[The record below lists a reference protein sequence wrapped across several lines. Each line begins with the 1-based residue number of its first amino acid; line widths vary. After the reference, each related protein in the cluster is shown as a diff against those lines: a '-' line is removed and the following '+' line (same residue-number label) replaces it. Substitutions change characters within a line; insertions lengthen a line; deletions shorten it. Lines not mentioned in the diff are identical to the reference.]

1 MNPSTNDQTQQLQ
14 QGLPTAGAMK
24 ERPFETETAPVGPT
38 AIGLPEA
45 LRLWEAAGWL
55 RPLDTAFADFIAPA
69 GAGQYAWVHLAAA
82 LLSHQVG
89 RGQVRLDLAA
99 TLANP
104 AWSLDLLPEGGRG
117 RVLAGDDSP
126 APPAPATLLAGI
138 SLAAWTSALQAHP
151 AVESVTGPGDHR
163 DESDSNGDGGD
174 EDHHSRCS
182 DEARP
187 LVLANGCLLLR
198 RHWRCEQTVQQ
209 ALAHRLQSPSPQG
222 RTPFGLHAADDDALR
237 QALDVLFPP
246 ASPSPG
252 APVQSGP
259 DWQKIA
265 CALAARHPFAIITG
279 GPGTGKTTTVVKLLA
294 VLQHLAL
301 QGAPT
306 SPGTV
311 SSATAAA
318 QGAGDVQTAATALA
332 PSRRPLRIRLAA
344 PTGKAAARLAESI
357 ATARGKLALDDLPA
371 GSALLQHLP
380 SEVSTLHRLLGVK
393 PGSRHFRH
401 NAQQKL
407 PLDVLV
413 IDEASM
419 VDLEMMAA
427 VLEALPRQARLVLLG
442 DKDQLASVE
451 AGAVLGTLCQRADG
465 GHYTPATRAWVQQVT
480 GQDVGDTMTDPSG
493 QPADQAIVKLRKSHR
508 FGEGSGIG
516 RLAQAV
522 NAGEAAVAK
531 ALLTQ
536 GLPDIGLE
544 TDLGSLHAGW
554 RPLFNLL
561 HHNRPATEAPGAHHD
576 AWALEVLNAAGRFQV
591 LCAVRGGP
599 QGVDAINRRIAQA
612 LAAEG
617 LTPSAEGW
625 FLGRPVMV
633 TRNDYAL
640 GLMNGDVGVTLLGP
654 TDASSEPRLRVA
666 FSDGRGGIRWVPPSR
681 LQDVETVFAM
691 TVHKSQGSEFDHV
704 TLVLPSHTSPVLTR
718 ELIYTAITRAR
729 LRFTLAVSDGQ
740 IHALGNALEPRG
752 SGADQATR

>member
-1 MNPSTNDQTQQLQ
+1 MSLSLSQ
-14 QGLPTAGAMK
+14 
-24 ERPFETETAPVGPT
+24 
-38 AIGLPEA
+38 A
-45 LRLWEAAGWL
+45 LRTWTDAGWL
-55 RPLDTAFADFIAPA
+55 RELDAAFAEFIAPTA
-69 GAGQYAWVHLAAA
+69 DGPDPMVHLAAA

-89 RGQVRLDLAA
+89 RGQAFTVTATDNLAA
-99 TLANP
+99 TLADP
-104 AWSLDLLPEGGRG
+104 AWALDLPPEGGRG
-117 RVLAGDDSP
+117 RVPSAEDIPTPLQPAEVLAGV
-126 APPAPATLLAGI
+126 TLPTW
-138 SLAAWTSALQAHP
+138 LAALQTHP
-151 AVESVTGPGDHR
+151 AVEDVNGQDNA
-163 DESDSNGDGGD
+163 DS
-174 EDHHSRCS
+174 ST
-182 DEARP
+182 P
-187 LVLANGCLLLR
+187 LVLADGCLLLR
-198 RHWRCEQTVQQ
+198 RHWRCEQTIQL
-209 ALAHRLQSPSPQG
+209 ALAQRLQERPREIG
-222 RTPFGLHAADDDALR
+222 GTPAGPREADDDALR
-237 QALDVLFPP
+237 QALD
-246 ASPSPG
+246 A
-252 APVQSGP
+252 

-265 CALAARHPFAIITG
+265 CALAARHSFAIITG

-294 VLQHLAL
+294 VLQHVAL
-301 QGAPT
+301 QGAPKLSST
-306 SPGTV
+306 LPPEQAAPPSASRGHTV
-311 SSATAAA
+311 
-318 QGAGDVQTAATALA
+318 ATALTP
-332 PSRRPLRIRLAA
+332 PSRPLRIRLAA

-357 ATARGKLALDDLPA
+357 ATARGKLALDGLP
-371 GSALLQHLP
+371 GGPALLAHLP

-393 PGSRHFRH
+393 SGSRHFRH

-419 VDLEMMAA
+419 VDLEIMAA
-427 VLEALPRQARLVLLG
+427 VLEALPRHARLVLLG

-451 AGAVLGTLCQRADG
+451 AGTVLGTLCQRADG

-480 GQDVGDTMTDPSG
+480 GQDVGDTMTDSAG

-508 FGEGSGIG
+508 FGDGSGIG

-522 NAGEAAVAK
+522 NAGEAAVAQ

-544 TDLGSLHAGW
+544 KDLGSLQAGW

-561 HHNRPATEAPGAHHD
+561 HQTRPSTDAPGAHHD
-576 AWALEVLNAAGRFQV
+576 AWAQAVLQAAGRFQV

-599 QGVDAINRRIAQA
+599 QGVDAVNRRIAQA

-617 LTPSAEGW
+617 LIPGGGDNSNGW

-640 GLMNGDVGVTLLGP
+640 GLMNGDVGVTLHGP
-654 TDASSEPRLRVA
+654 ADASSEPSLRVA

-704 TLVLPSHTSPVLTR
+704 ALVLPPHASPVLTR

-729 LRFTLAVSDGQ
+729 LRFTLARRDSQAAVLQD
-740 IHALGNALEPRG
+740 LLEQKSAP
-752 SGADQATR
+752 SQH

>member
-1 MNPSTNDQTQQLQ
+1 MSPSLFQ
-14 QGLPTAGAMK
+14 
-24 ERPFETETAPVGPT
+24 V
-38 AIGLPEA
+38 
-45 LRLWEAAGWL
+45 LRTWTDAGWL
-55 RPLDTAFADFIAPA
+55 RELDAAFADFIAPTA
-69 GAGQYAWVHLAAA
+69 VGQDQLVHLAAA

-99 TLANP
+99 TLADP
-104 AWSLDLLPEGGRG
+104 AWTLDLPPEGGRG
-117 RVLAGDDSP
+117 RIPSGDDSP
-126 APPAPATLLAGI
+126 TPPQPAEVLAGLTLPAW
-138 SLAAWTSALQAHP
+138 LAALQTHP
-151 AVESVTGPGDHR
+151 AVVDV
-163 DESDSNGDGGD
+163 NGQDNDDG
-174 EDHHSRCS
+174 ST
-182 DEARP
+182 P
-187 LVLANGCLLLR
+187 LVLADGCLLLR
-198 RHWRCEQTVQQ
+198 RHWRCEQTIQQ
-209 ALAHRLQSPSPQG
+209 VLAQRLQESPLEE
-222 RTPFGLHAADDDALR
+222 RTTAGPCAEDDDALR
-237 QALDVLFPP
+237 QALDALFPAAP
-246 ASPSPG
+246 PDQG
-252 APVQSGP
+252 AQDSSGP

-265 CALAARHPFAIITG
+265 CALAARHAFAIITG

-301 QGAPT
+301 HGAPT
-306 SPGTV
+306 PSSTLPPKQAGPSDAGPG
-311 SSATAAA
+311 
-318 QGAGDVQTAATALA
+318 QTAARARA
-332 PSRRPLRIRLAA
+332 SSRHPLRIRLAA

-357 ATARGKLALDDLPA
+357 ATARDKLSLDGLP
-371 GSALLQHLP
+371 GGPALLHHLP

-401 NAQQKL
+401 NAQQNL

-427 VLEALPRQARLVLLG
+427 VLEALPRHARLVLLG

-451 AGAVLGTLCQRADG
+451 AGAVLGTLCQRANG

-480 GQDVGDTMTDPSG
+480 GQDVGDTMTDSAG

-522 NAGEAAVAK
+522 NAGEATAAQ
-531 ALLTQ
+531 ALLAQ
-536 GLPDIGLE
+536 GLRDIGVE
-544 TDLGSLHAGW
+544 KDLGSLQAGW
-554 RPLFNLL
+554 RPLFNQL
-561 HHNRPATEAPGAHHD
+561 HQTRPSSDAPTGHYD
-576 AWALEVLNAAGRFQV
+576 AWAQAVLKAAGRFQV

-599 QGVDAINRRIAQA
+599 RGVEAVNRRIAQA

-640 GLMNGDVGVTLLGP
+640 GLMNGDVGVTLHGP
-654 TDASSEPRLRVA
+654 ADASSEPSLRVA

-704 TLVLPSHTSPVLTR
+704 ALVLPPHASPVLTR

-729 LRFTLAVSDGQ
+729 LRFTLARSEAKAAELQD
-740 IHALGNALEPRG
+740 LLEQKSAP
-752 SGADQATR
+752 SQY